1 MSIPKNTLPPTQD
14 TTRDPH
20 RQDAE
25 KNPSETRPEK
35 PKRCAF
41 RQRRAGLTLPL
52 RASPWGCSEAAGL
65 GSRRQGLSPSPLA
78 AHPAAGPGL
87 RLPGP
92 PPPPTPGSTHL
103 SACSCGPGSRR
114 LSGRSLRRRYSP
126 DCESSLSCRAVMLAH
141 RDPRS
146 PAPEGGR
153 PPGLGTA
160 PRAPGP
166 GSGLG
171 RRRRP
176 RFLLA
181 GYTRSRG
188 RPHLRAGTWEGLLLT
203 CCRRAEPGRPEQSRR
218 PLRGPFRHR
227 SASKLG

>member
-1 MSIPKNTLPPTQD
+1 MCLP
-14 TTRDPH
+14 
-20 RQDAE
+20 
-25 KNPSETRPEK
+25 
-35 PKRCAF
+35 
-41 RQRRAGLTLPL
+41 
-52 RASPWGCSEAAGL
+52 
-65 GSRRQGLSPSPLA
+65 
-78 AHPAAGPGL
+78 PAAGRSNPPSASLALGVQRGCGAGEPTPGAQPVAP
-87 RLPGP
+87 RRAPRGRAGAQAAGS

-181 GYTRSRG
+181 GYTPSRG
-188 RPHLRAGTWEGLLLT
+188 RPHLRAGTWEGLVLT